1 MLLSFYRNDLKTKK
15 WYKKVLLLSVTNAWL
30 LYREAKSADLR
41 FADFKLEVALG
52 LLRSQQGMS
61 ACNEDCIEL
70 TLATPSSSTRA
81 TEGSTSK
88 SGVVSK
94 KANHVQSSVCYDNFT
109 HWPIK
114 VPQTNAPMCKLDAC
128 TTYTR
133 FFCKKCLVY
142 FCIDQ
147 DGINCFKK
155 FQSCLRMIRT
165 CDK

>member
-1 MLLSFYRNDLKTKK
+1 MKRPKLVRVYNESMDGVDKANMLLVFYRNDLKTKK
-15 WYKKVLLLSVTNAWL
+15 WYKKVLVLSVTNAWL

-94 KANHVQSSVCYDNFT
+94 KANHVQSSVC
-109 HWPIK
+109 
-114 VPQTNAPMCKLDAC
+114 
-128 TTYTR
+128 
-133 FFCKKCLVY
+133 
-142 FCIDQ
+142 
-147 DGINCFKK
+147 
-155 FQSCLRMIRT
+155 
-165 CDK
+165 